1 MTPRCRRI
9 FPPVRRISS
18 ASAESL
24 GARSRARVAS
34 FSSMSRTA
42 PSGTPISES
51 TMASDDSGATSTPDV
66 ARDAR
71 RGVVYALVAA
81 TLFGVSAT
89 FSKLALRDTSPEL
102 LAGMLYLGS
111 GAGLTLLWLV
121 RRITATAGT
130 PLRRRDVP
138 WFAGSILAGGIA
150 APMLLMLGLARTTAS
165 TGSLLLNLEGA
176 FTAGLAWFVFGE
188 RFDRRIALGMLVIIA
203 GGVVLSWGGRAELGG
218 FAGPLLVAGATLA
231 WGIDNNLTQRF
242 ADRDPVQIGMIKGL
256 VAGGVNT
263 SIALSLGAMWPA
275 PPSIAFGLVQGLVC
289 YGASL
294 VLFVLALRHSGTART
309 GASFST
315 APFIGTAVSLVVFRE
330 TPSTA
335 FLAAAA
341 LMLVGVWLLLSR
353 RA

>member
-1 MTPRCRRI
+1 
-9 FPPVRRISS
+9 
-18 ASAESL
+18 
-24 GARSRARVAS
+24 
-34 FSSMSRTA
+34 MSRTA
-42 PSGTPISES
+42 PTGTPITES
-51 TMASDDSGATSTPDV
+51 TAPGDESRTAPTTGI
-66 ARDAR
+66 ARDTR

-111 GAGLTLLWLV
+111 GGGLTLLWIA
-121 RRITATAGT
+121 RRITARAGT
-130 PLRRRDVP
+130 PIARRDLP
-138 WFAGSILAGGIA
+138 WFAASILAGGVA

-188 RFDRRIALGMLVIIA
+188 SFDRRIALGMLVIIA

-263 SIALSLGAMWPA
+263 AIALSLGARWPA
-275 PPSIAFGLVQGLVC
+275 PPSIAFGLGQGLVC

-335 FLAAAA
+335 FLAAAG
-341 LMLVGVWLLLSR
+341 LMLVGVWLLLTKR
-353 RA
+353 VR

>member
-1 MTPRCRRI
+1 
-9 FPPVRRISS
+9 
-18 ASAESL
+18 
-24 GARSRARVAS
+24 
-34 FSSMSRTA
+34 MSRTA
-42 PSGTPISES
+42 PPDTPVPES
-51 TMASDDSGATSTPDV
+51 TVASDDPRAASTTDI

-81 TLFGVSAT
+81 MLFGVSAT
-89 FSKLALRDTSPEL
+89 LSKLALRDTSPEL
-102 LAGMLYLGS
+102 LAGLLYLGS
-111 GAGLTLLWLV
+111 GAGLTLLWIG
-121 RRITATAGT
+121 RRVAASAGVS
-130 PLRRRDVP
+130 LERRDLP
-138 WFAGSILAGGIA
+138 WFAASILAGGVA

-188 RFDRRIALGMLVIIA
+188 SFDRRIALGMLVIIA
-203 GGVVLSWGGRAELGG
+203 GGVVLSWGGSADLGG
-218 FAGPLLVAGATLA
+218 LAGPLLVAGATLA

-263 SIALSLGAMWPA
+263 AIALSLDATWPA

-315 APFIGTAVSLVVFRE
+315 APFIGTAVSIVVFRE
-330 TPSTA
+330 TPSAA
-335 FLAAAA
+335 FLAAAV
-341 LMLVGVWLLLSR
+341 LMLVGVWLLLTR
-353 RA
+353 RVSV

>member
-1 MTPRCRRI
+1 
-9 FPPVRRISS
+9 
-18 ASAESL
+18 
-24 GARSRARVAS
+24 
-34 FSSMSRTA
+34 MSRTA
-42 PSGTPISES
+42 PSGRPTDERSAPSDYLTAPRTPH
-51 TMASDDSGATSTPDV
+51 V

-89 FSKLALRDTSPEL
+89 FSKLALRDTTPEL
-102 LAGMLYLGS
+102 LAGLLYLGS
-111 GAGLTLLWLV
+111 GAGLTMLWIG
-121 RRITATAGT
+121 RRVASRAGT
-130 PLRRRDVP
+130 PLARRDVP
-138 WFAGSILAGGIA
+138 WFAASILAGGVA
-150 APMLLMLGLARTTAS
+150 APMFLMLGLARTTAS

-188 RFDRRIALGMLVIIA
+188 SFDRRIALGMLIIIA
-203 GGVVLSWGGRAELGG
+203 GGVVLSWGGRAEIGG
-218 FAGPLLVAGATLA
+218 FSGPLLVAGATLA

-263 SIALSLGAMWPA
+263 AIALSLGATWPA
-275 PPSIAFGLVQGLVC
+275 RPSIAFGLVQGLVC

-330 TPSTA
+330 RPTTA

-341 LMLVGVWLLLSR
+341 LMLVGVWLLLTR
-353 RA
+353 RADV

>member
-1 MTPRCRRI
+1 
-9 FPPVRRISS
+9 
-18 ASAESL
+18 
-24 GARSRARVAS
+24 
-34 FSSMSRTA
+34 MSRTA
-42 PSGTPISES
+42 PADRRTSGSGTPSGHASAPS
-51 TMASDDSGATSTPDV
+51 TEVV

-89 FSKLALRDTSPEL
+89 LSKLALRDTAPEL

-111 GAGLTLLWLV
+111 GAGLALLWLA
-121 RRITATAGT
+121 RRVTARAGA
-130 PLRRRDVP
+130 PLVGRDMP
-138 WFAGSILAGGIA
+138 WFAASILAGGVA

-176 FTAGLAWFVFGE
+176 FTAGLAWFAFGE
-188 RFDRRIALGMLVIIA
+188 SFDRRIALGMLIIIA

-218 FAGPLLVAGATLA
+218 VVGPLLVAGATLA
-231 WGIDNNLTQRF
+231 WGVDNNLTQRF

-256 VAGGVNT
+256 VAGVVNT
-263 SIALSLGAMWPA
+263 AIALSIGATWP
-275 PPSIAFGLVQGLVC
+275 PSPSIAFGLAQGLVC

-330 TPSTA
+330 RPTTA

-341 LMLVGVWLLLSR
+341 LMLVGVWLLLTR
-353 RA
+353 RVSS

>member
-1 MTPRCRRI
+1 MSGTAPPDTPT
-9 FPPVRRISS
+9 S
-18 ASAESL
+18 E
-24 GARSRARVAS
+24 
-34 FSSMSRTA
+34 SRTPA
-42 PSGTPISES
+42 SRTRPPST
-51 TMASDDSGATSTPDV
+51 TNV

-81 TLFGVSAT
+81 TLFGISAT
-89 FSKLALRDTSPEL
+89 LSKLALRDTTPEL
-102 LAGMLYLGS
+102 LAGLLYLGS
-111 GAGLTLLWLV
+111 GAGLALLWLG
-121 RRITATAGT
+121 RRATARAGT
-130 PLRRRDVP
+130 PLGRRDVP
-138 WFAGSILAGGIA
+138 WFAASILAGGVA

-188 RFDRRIALGMLVIIA
+188 SFDRRIALGMLVIIA

-218 FAGPLLVAGATLA
+218 LAGPLLVAGATLA

-263 SIALSLGAMWPA
+263 AIAVSLGTSWPA

-315 APFIGTAVSLVVFRE
+315 APFIGTAVSLLVFRE
-330 TPSTA
+330 RPSAA

-341 LMLVGVWLLLSR
+341 LMLVGVWLLLTR
-353 RA
+353 RVSA

>member
-1 MTPRCRRI
+1 
-9 FPPVRRISS
+9 
-18 ASAESL
+18 
-24 GARSRARVAS
+24 
-34 FSSMSRTA
+34 MSRTA
-42 PSGTPISES
+42 PPGTPAPEG
-51 TMASDDSGATSTPDV
+51 TVANDDARAAPATDV

-81 TLFGVSAT
+81 TLFGISAT
-89 FSKLALRDTSPEL
+89 LSKLALRDTSPEL
-102 LAGMLYLGS
+102 LAGLLYLGS
-111 GAGLTLLWLV
+111 GAGLTLLWIG
-121 RRITATAGT
+121 RRIAASSGT
-130 PLRRRDVP
+130 SLARRDLP
-138 WFAGSILAGGIA
+138 WFAASILAGGVA

-165 TGSLLLNLEGA
+165 TGSLMLNLEGA

-188 RFDRRIALGMLVIIA
+188 SFDRRIALGMLVIIA
-203 GGVVLSWGGRAELGG
+203 GGVVLSWGGSAELGG
-218 FAGPLLVAGATLA
+218 FTGPLLVAGATLA
-231 WGIDNNLTQRF
+231 WGVDNNLTQRF

-263 SIALSLGAMWPA
+263 AIALSVGATWPA
-275 PPSIAFGLVQGLVC
+275 AASITFGLGQGLVC

-315 APFIGTAVSLVVFRE
+315 APFIGTAVSLAVFRE
-330 TPSTA
+330 TPTTT

-341 LMLVGVWLLLSR
+341 LMLVGVWLLLTR

>member
-1 MTPRCRRI
+1 
-9 FPPVRRISS
+9 
-18 ASAESL
+18 
-24 GARSRARVAS
+24 
-34 FSSMSRTA
+34 MSRTA
-42 PSGTPISES
+42 PPGTPAPES
-51 TMASDDSGATSTPDV
+51 TVASDDARASPSTDI

-102 LAGMLYLGS
+102 LAGLLYLGS
-111 GAGLTLLWLV
+111 GAGLTLLWIG
-121 RRITATAGT
+121 RRIVASGGMS
-130 PLRRRDVP
+130 LQRRDLP
-138 WFAGSILAGGIA
+138 WFAASILAGGVT

-165 TGSLLLNLEGA
+165 TGSLMLNLEGA

-188 RFDRRIALGMLVIIA
+188 SFDRRIALGMLVIIA
-203 GGVVLSWGGRAELGG
+203 GGVVLSWGGSAEVGG
-218 FAGPLLVAGATLA
+218 FAGPLLVACATLA
-231 WGIDNNLTQRF
+231 WGVDNNLTQRF

-263 SIALSLGAMWPA
+263 AIALSLGATWPE
-275 PPSIAFGLVQGLVC
+275 PPSIAFGLAQGLVC

-330 TPSTA
+330 TPSAA

-341 LMLVGVWLLLSR
+341 LMLVGVWLLLTR

>member
-1 MTPRCRRI
+1 
-9 FPPVRRISS
+9 
-18 ASAESL
+18 
-24 GARSRARVAS
+24 
-34 FSSMSRTA
+34 MSRTA
-42 PSGTPISES
+42 PAGTPGTERDVERADATAPSLS
-51 TMASDDSGATSTPDV
+51 SDERDV
-66 ARDAR
+66 R

-81 TLFGVSAT
+81 TLFGISAT
-89 FSKLALRDTSPEL
+89 LSKLALRDTTPEL
-102 LAGMLYLGS
+102 LAGLLYLGS
-111 GAGLTLLWLV
+111 GAGLTLLWIG
-121 RRITATAGT
+121 RRVTSRAGS
-130 PLRRRDVP
+130 PLARRDVP
-138 WFAGSILAGGIA
+138 WFAASILAGGVA

-165 TGSLLLNLEGA
+165 TGSLMLNLEGA

-188 RFDRRIALGMLVIIA
+188 SFDRRIALGMLIIIA

-218 FAGPLLVAGATLA
+218 LAGPLLVAGATLA

-263 SIALSLGAMWPA
+263 AIALSLGATWPA
-275 PPSIAFGLVQGLVC
+275 PPSVAFGLVQGLVC

-315 APFIGTAVSLVVFRE
+315 APFTGTAVSLVVFRE

-335 FLAAAA
+335 FVVAAA
-341 LMLVGVWLLLSR
+341 LMLVGVWLLLAR
-353 RA
+353 RASE